1 MLSSFAE
8 TFREWITSAGSNLI
22 RYAALAIAAIVVLW
36 IARKLLRR
44 KRGPAVASLP
54 TNLKIDVA
62 ALPESGPP
70 PIPPTLEYYNLPVR
84 LAAIVLAPAGLAGE
98 LPSNEELGPLLD
110 AIVPGLDKVMHA
122 HRPMIRRWPNQV
134 SARGFAH
141 LFFANV
147 LLPGTA
153 GKGTPWSSVGGLF
166 KFKNQPIMAGLV
178 LRAARPNGFGQTIV
192 DSEEKWLGCLR
203 VKWE

>member
-1 MLSSFAE
+1 MPSLLDQA
-8 TFREWITSAGSNLI
+8 REWITSAGSNLI
-22 RYAALAIAAIVVLW
+22 RYAALALAAIVVLW

-44 KRGPAVASLP
+44 QRGPTVASLP

-84 LAAIVLAPAGLAGE
+84 LAAIVLAPAGRANE
-98 LPSNEELGPLLD
+98 LPSNDQLGPLLD

-122 HRPMIRRWPNQV
+122 HRPVIRRWPNQV

-147 LLPGTA
+147 PLPGTA
-153 GKGTPWSSVGGLF
+153 GKGTPWSSVAGIF
-166 KFKNQPIMAGLV
+166 KVNNQSVMAGLV